1 MLFQGIDFRRTSFD
15 ELTRLL
21 KDGKILFNKPAFKEL
36 QDILEYGM
44 TKPSFKDALHSLFL
58 LFLSG
63 NDEYIAKLKSSGVL
77 RYSAY
82 MNKKCII
89 APILSELLNYEN
101 AHAFL
106 RDEDKEY
113 LRSLFLLKGASISL
127 EKAYRTIRDFTYK
140 NIRKYGYI
148 EITKIVLAYVD
159 YIFMSTG
166 YNISPNPTDLTKEE
180 IAESAS
186 YILYYISSNRDM
198 SPTKRLDVIYNYE
211 DFIIENDIE
220 HIIDCAW
227 AMLQIKEWEILI
239 ECFGYQF
246 KEEHEGLLIDP
257 PYIML
262 DKSIRLGYIR
272 TELQYESCL
281 YRTHSNIGSSA
292 ISIIDYAT
300 KVQETLGN
308 RFVFEYTEEFGFGRY
323 VMKFPDYIIDVFKR
337 MIIDSDECFKED
349 IMYLSLLGRE
359 QLISYSD
366 LEDISIHGLSLKEF
380 LKIKNIFIIIGQ
392 WLNEN
397 LKKNANNNLNLTY
410 RSLIPILSKE
420 AIKELLLQLTTEEKA
435 QSFLDIISWSPQSE
449 RILDIQYNPFINMGD
464 FYAMPLNILANSN
477 SIRNLY
483 ALMHKSNEL
492 LSNGQDDPL
501 IQIIKDAFK
510 YSNKPCIT
518 NIKYSKGDIDIIAK
532 IDNTLLVL
540 ECKNTLHPTS
550 AHDMRTTWNHITKGQ
565 KQLRKIQTAIEN
577 KELDNL
583 LENVFGTKS
592 KDFESIYYAVIVSNR
607 LFVGNFLSYPV
618 RSSNDFVNL
627 LHDGMIVTSAGE
639 YCQWVGDS
647 LSARDIYNYFYN
659 NLELKIL
666 EQSMIPV
673 RFEYDF
679 IQPTVLRDWYCLDKE
694 KAVQLIQETYYC
706 KKNAGDHQYITS
718 NSKSR
723 YE

>member
-1 MLFQGIDFRRTSFD
+1 MLYQGINLRHTPLDKLS
-15 ELTRLL
+15 RLL
-21 KDGKILFNKPAFKEL
+21 KDGIILIDKLAFKEL
-36 QDILEYGM
+36 QDIIEYSM
-44 TKPSFKDALHSLFL
+44 TKPSFKDALSSLFI

-63 NDEYIAKLKSSGVL
+63 NDEYIAKIKSSGIL
-77 RYSAY
+77 RYSRY
-82 MNKKCII
+82 INRKCII
-89 APILSELLNYEN
+89 APVLSELLNYEK
-101 AHAFL
+101 AHSYL
-106 RDEDKEY
+106 RNEDKEY
-113 LRSLFLLKGASISL
+113 LTSLLLLSGASISL
-127 EKAYRTIRDFTYK
+127 NKAYITIRDFTYK
-140 NIRKYGYI
+140 NLRKYGYI
-148 EITKIVLAYVD
+148 EISKIVLAYVD
-159 YIFMSTG
+159 YIFMSTD
-166 YNISPNPTDLTKEE
+166 YNQVPNPTDLTKEE
-180 IAESAS
+180 IAEAAS
-186 YILYYISSNRDM
+186 YILYYISSNRDIC
-198 SPTKRLDVIYNYE
+198 PTKNLRVIYNYE
-211 DFIIENDIE
+211 EFIIQNDIE

-227 AMLQIKEWEILI
+227 AMLQIKEWEILT

-246 KEEHEGLLIDP
+246 KEDHDGLLIEP
-257 PYIML
+257 PHIML

-281 YRTHSNIGSSA
+281 YRAYSGIGSSA

-308 RFVFEYTEEFGFGRY
+308 RFTFEYKEEFGFGRY
-323 VMKFPDYIIDVFKR
+323 VMKFPDYVIDIFKK
-337 MIIDSDECFKED
+337 MIIDSDKCFKED
-349 IMYLSLLGRE
+349 VMYLSLLGRE
-359 QLISYSD
+359 QLITYSD
-366 LEDISIHGLSLKEF
+366 LEDISIQGLSLKEF

-501 IQIIKDAFK
+501 IQIIKDAFN

-647 LSARDIYNYFYN
+647 LSARDIYNYFHN

-666 EQSMIPV
+666 GQSMIPV
-673 RFEYDF
+673 RFKYDF
-679 IQPTVLRDWYCLDKE
+679 IQPTVFRDWYCLDKE
-694 KAVQLIQETYYC
+694 ELITRIDDLY
-706 KKNAGDHQYITS
+706 
-718 NSKSR
+718 NSTHHTTK
-723 YE
+723 

>member
-1 MLFQGIDFRRTSFD
+1 MLYQGINLRHTPLDKLS
-15 ELTRLL
+15 RLL
-21 KDGKILFNKPAFKEL
+21 KDGIILIDKLAFKEL
-36 QDILEYGM
+36 QDIIEYSM
-44 TKPSFKDALHSLFL
+44 TKPSFKDALSSLFI

-63 NDEYIAKLKSSGVL
+63 NDEYIAKIKSSGIL
-77 RYSAY
+77 RYSRY
-82 MNKKCII
+82 INRKCII
-89 APILSELLNYEN
+89 APVLSELLNYEK
-101 AHAFL
+101 AHSYL
-106 RDEDKEY
+106 RNEDKEY
-113 LRSLFLLKGASISL
+113 LTSLLLLSGASISL
-127 EKAYRTIRDFTYK
+127 NKAYITIRDFTYK
-140 NIRKYGYI
+140 NLRKYGYI
-148 EITKIVLAYVD
+148 EISKIVLAYVD
-159 YIFMSTG
+159 YIFMSTD
-166 YNISPNPTDLTKEE
+166 YNQVPNPTDLTKEE
-180 IAESAS
+180 IAEAAS
-186 YILYYISSNRDM
+186 YILYYISSNRDIC
-198 SPTKRLDVIYNYE
+198 PTKNLRVIYNYE
-211 DFIIENDIE
+211 EFIIQNDIE

-227 AMLQIKEWEILI
+227 AMLQIKEWEILT

-246 KEEHEGLLIDP
+246 KEDHDGLLIEP
-257 PYIML
+257 PHIML

-281 YRTHSNIGSSA
+281 YRAYSGIGSSA

-308 RFVFEYTEEFGFGRY
+308 RFTFEYKEEFGFGRY
-323 VMKFPDYIIDVFKR
+323 VMKFPDYVIDVFKK
-337 MIIDSDECFKED
+337 MIIDSDKCFKED
-349 IMYLSLLGRE
+349 VMYLSLLGRE
-359 QLISYSD
+359 QLITYSD
-366 LEDISIHGLSLKEF
+366 LEDISIQGLSLKEF

-501 IQIIKDAFK
+501 IQIIKDAFN

-647 LSARDIYNYFYN
+647 LSARDIYNYFHN
-659 NLELKIL
+659 NLELMIL

-679 IQPTVLRDWYCLDKE
+679 IQPTVFRDWYCLDKE
-694 KAVQLIQETYYC
+694 ELITRIDDLY
-706 KKNAGDHQYITS
+706 
-718 NSKSR
+718 NSTHHTTK
-723 YE
+723 

>member
-1 MLFQGIDFRRTSFD
+1 MLYQGINLRHTPLDKLS
-15 ELTRLL
+15 RLL
-21 KDGKILFNKPAFKEL
+21 KDGIILIDKLAFKEL
-36 QDILEYGM
+36 QDIIEYSM
-44 TKPSFKDALHSLFL
+44 TKPSFKDALSSLFL

-63 NDEYIAKLKSSGVL
+63 NDEYIAKIKSSGVL
-77 RYSAY
+77 RYSRY
-82 MNKKCII
+82 INRKCII
-89 APILSELLNYEN
+89 APVLSELLNYEK
-101 AHAFL
+101 AHSYL
-106 RDEDKEY
+106 RNEDKEY
-113 LRSLFLLKGASISL
+113 LTSLLLLSGASISL
-127 EKAYRTIRDFTYK
+127 NKAYITIRDFTYK
-140 NIRKYGYI
+140 NLRKYGYI
-148 EITKIVLAYVD
+148 EISKIVLAYVD
-159 YIFMSTG
+159 YIFMSTD
-166 YNISPNPTDLTKEE
+166 YNQVPNPTDLTKEE
-180 IAESAS
+180 TAEAAS
-186 YILYYISSNRDM
+186 YILYYISSNRDIC
-198 SPTKRLDVIYNYE
+198 PTKNLRVIYNYE
-211 DFIIENDIE
+211 EFIIQNDIE
-220 HIIDCAW
+220 QIIDCAW
-227 AMLQIKEWEILI
+227 AMLQIKEWEILT

-246 KEEHEGLLIDP
+246 KEDHDGLLIEP
-257 PYIML
+257 PHIML

-281 YRTHSNIGSSA
+281 YRAYSGIGSSA

-308 RFVFEYTEEFGFGRY
+308 RFTFEYKEEFGFGRY
-323 VMKFPDYIIDVFKR
+323 VMKFPDYVIDVFKK
-337 MIIDSDECFKED
+337 MIIDSDKCFKED
-349 IMYLSLLGRE
+349 VMYLSLLGRE
-359 QLISYSD
+359 QLITYSD
-366 LEDISIHGLSLKEF
+366 LEDISIQGLSLKEF

-501 IQIIKDAFK
+501 IQIIKDAFN

-639 YCQWVGDS
+639 YCQWVGGS
-647 LSARDIYNYFYN
+647 LSARDIYNYFHN

-679 IQPTVLRDWYCLDKE
+679 IQPTVFRDWYCLDKE
-694 KAVQLIQETYYC
+694 ELITRIDDLY
-706 KKNAGDHQYITS
+706 
-718 NSKSR
+718 NSTHHTTK
-723 YE
+723 

>member
-1 MLFQGIDFRRTSFD
+1 MLYQGINLRHTPLDKLS
-15 ELTRLL
+15 RLL
-21 KDGKILFNKPAFKEL
+21 KDGIILIDKLAFKEL
-36 QDILEYGM
+36 QVIIEYSM
-44 TKPSFKDALHSLFL
+44 TKPSFKDALSSLFL

-63 NDEYIAKLKSSGVL
+63 NDEYIAKIKSSGVL
-77 RYSAY
+77 RYSRY
-82 MNKKCII
+82 INRKCII
-89 APILSELLNYEN
+89 APVLSELLNYEK
-101 AHAFL
+101 AHSYL
-106 RDEDKEY
+106 RNEDKEY
-113 LRSLFLLKGASISL
+113 LTSLLLLSGASISL
-127 EKAYRTIRDFTYK
+127 NKAYITIRDFTYK
-140 NIRKYGYI
+140 NLRKYGYI
-148 EITKIVLAYVD
+148 EISKIVLAYVD
-159 YIFMSTG
+159 YIFMSTD
-166 YNISPNPTDLTKEE
+166 YNQVLNPTDLTKEE
-180 IAESAS
+180 IAEAAS
-186 YILYYISSNRDM
+186 YILYYISSNRDIC
-198 SPTKRLDVIYNYE
+198 PTKNLRVIYNYE
-211 DFIIENDIE
+211 EFIIQNDIE

-227 AMLQIKEWEILI
+227 AMLQIKEWEILT

-246 KEEHEGLLIDP
+246 KEDHDGLLIEP
-257 PYIML
+257 PHIML

-281 YRTHSNIGSSA
+281 YRAYSGIGSSA

-308 RFVFEYTEEFGFGRY
+308 RFTFEYKEEFGFGRY
-323 VMKFPDYIIDVFKR
+323 VMKFPDYVIDVFKK
-337 MIIDSDECFKED
+337 MIIDSDKCFKED
-349 IMYLSLLGRE
+349 VMYLSLLGRE
-359 QLISYSD
+359 QLITYSD
-366 LEDISIHGLSLKEF
+366 LEDISIQGLSLKEF

-501 IQIIKDAFK
+501 IQIIKDAFN

-647 LSARDIYNYFYN
+647 LSARDIYNYFHN

-679 IQPTVLRDWYCLDKE
+679 IQPTVFRDWYCLDKE
-694 KAVQLIQETYYC
+694 ELIKRIDDLY
-706 KKNAGDHQYITS
+706 
-718 NSKSR
+718 NSK
-723 YE
+723 YLAT

>member
-1 MLFQGIDFRRTSFD
+1 MLYQGINLRHTPLDKLS
-15 ELTRLL
+15 RLL
-21 KDGKILFNKPAFKEL
+21 KDGIILINKLAFKEL
-36 QDILEYGM
+36 QDIIEYSM
-44 TKPSFKDALHSLFL
+44 TKPSFKDALSSLFL

-63 NDEYIAKLKSSGVL
+63 NDEYIAKIKSSGVL
-77 RYSAY
+77 RYSRY
-82 MNKKCII
+82 INRKCII
-89 APILSELLNYEN
+89 APVLSELLNYEK
-101 AHAFL
+101 AHSYL
-106 RDEDKEY
+106 RNEDKEY
-113 LRSLFLLKGASISL
+113 LTSLLLLSGASISL
-127 EKAYRTIRDFTYK
+127 NKAYITIRDFTYK
-140 NIRKYGYI
+140 NLRKYGYL
-148 EITKIVLAYVD
+148 EISKIVLAYVD
-159 YIFMSTG
+159 YIFMSTD
-166 YNISPNPTDLTKEE
+166 YNQVPNPTDLTKEE
-180 IAESAS
+180 IAEAAS
-186 YILYYISSNRDM
+186 YILYYISSKRDIC
-198 SPTKRLDVIYNYE
+198 PTKNLRVIYNYE
-211 DFIIENDIE
+211 EFIIQNDIE

-227 AMLQIKEWEILI
+227 AILQIKEWEILT

-246 KEEHEGLLIDP
+246 KEDHDGLLIEP
-257 PYIML
+257 PHIML

-281 YRTHSNIGSSA
+281 YRAYSGIGSSA

-308 RFVFEYTEEFGFGRY
+308 RFTFEYKEEFGFGRY
-323 VMKFPDYIIDVFKR
+323 VMKFPDYVIDVFKK
-337 MIIDSDECFKED
+337 MIIDSDKCFKED
-349 IMYLSLLGRE
+349 VMYLSLLGRE
-359 QLISYSD
+359 QLITYSD
-366 LEDISIHGLSLKEF
+366 LEDISIQGLSLKEF

-501 IQIIKDAFK
+501 IQIIKDAFN

-592 KDFESIYYAVIVSNR
+592 EDFESIYYAVIVSNR

-627 LHDGMIVTSAGE
+627 LHDGMIVTSNGE
-639 YCQWVGDS
+639 YCQWIGDS
-647 LSARDIYNYFYN
+647 LSSRDIYNYFYN
-659 NLELKIL
+659 NSELNLLEKC
-666 EQSMIPV
+666 MIPV

-694 KAVQLIQETYYC
+694 ELITRIDNLY
-706 KKNAGDHQYITS
+706 
-718 NSKSR
+718 NSKHLTT
-723 YE
+723 

>member
-1 MLFQGIDFRRTSFD
+1 MLYQGINLRHTPLDKLS
-15 ELTRLL
+15 RLL
-21 KDGKILFNKPAFKEL
+21 KDGIILIDKLAFKEL
-36 QDILEYGM
+36 QDIIEYSM
-44 TKPSFKDALHSLFL
+44 TKPSFKDALSSLFL

-63 NDEYIAKLKSSGVL
+63 NDEYIAKIKSSGVL
-77 RYSAY
+77 RYSRY
-82 MNKKCII
+82 INRKCII
-89 APILSELLNYEN
+89 APVLSELLNYEK
-101 AHAFL
+101 AHSYL
-106 RDEDKEY
+106 RNEDKEY
-113 LRSLFLLKGASISL
+113 LTSLLLLSGASISL
-127 EKAYRTIRDFTYK
+127 NKAYITIRDFTYK
-140 NIRKYGYI
+140 NLRKYGYI
-148 EITKIVLAYVD
+148 EISKIVLAYVD
-159 YIFMSTG
+159 YIFMSTD
-166 YNISPNPTDLTKEE
+166 YNQVLNPTDLTKEE
-180 IAESAS
+180 IAEAAS
-186 YILYYISSNRDM
+186 YILYYISSNRDIC
-198 SPTKRLDVIYNYE
+198 PTKNLRVIYNYE
-211 DFIIENDIE
+211 EFIIQNDIE

-227 AMLQIKEWEILI
+227 AMLQIKEWEILT

-246 KEEHEGLLIDP
+246 KEEHDGLLIEP
-257 PYIML
+257 PHIML

-281 YRTHSNIGSSA
+281 YRAYSGIGSSA

-308 RFVFEYTEEFGFGRY
+308 RFTFEYKEEFGFGRY
-323 VMKFPDYIIDVFKR
+323 VMKFPDYVIDVFKK
-337 MIIDSDECFKED
+337 MIIDSDKCFKED
-349 IMYLSLLGRE
+349 VMYLSLLGRE
-359 QLISYSD
+359 QLITYSD
-366 LEDISIHGLSLKEF
+366 LEDISIQGLSLKEF

-392 WLNEN
+392 WLNDN
-397 LKKNANNNLNLTY
+397 LKKNANNNLNLAY

-449 RILDIQYNPFINMGD
+449 RILDIQYNPFINLGD

-501 IQIIKDAFK
+501 IQIIKDAFN

-532 IDNTLLVL
+532 IDNTLLIL

-647 LSARDIYNYFYN
+647 LSARDIYNYFHN

-679 IQPTVLRDWYCLDKE
+679 IQPTVFRDWYCLDKE
-694 KAVQLIQETYYC
+694 QLITRIDDLY
-706 KKNAGDHQYITS
+706 
-718 NSKSR
+718 NSTHHTTK
-723 YE
+723 

>member
-1 MLFQGIDFRRTSFD
+1 MLYQGINLRHTPLDKLS
-15 ELTRLL
+15 RLL
-21 KDGKILFNKPAFKEL
+21 KDGIILIDKLAFKEL
-36 QDILEYGM
+36 QDIIEYSM
-44 TKPSFKDALHSLFL
+44 TKPSFKDALSSLFI

-63 NDEYIAKLKSSGVL
+63 NDEYIAKIKSSGIL
-77 RYSAY
+77 RYSRY
-82 MNKKCII
+82 INRKCII
-89 APILSELLNYEN
+89 APVLSELLNYEK
-101 AHAFL
+101 AHSYL
-106 RDEDKEY
+106 RNEDKEY
-113 LRSLFLLKGASISL
+113 LTSLLLLSGASISL
-127 EKAYRTIRDFTYK
+127 NKAYITIRDFTYK
-140 NIRKYGYI
+140 NLRKYGYI
-148 EITKIVLAYVD
+148 EISKIVLAYVD
-159 YIFMSTG
+159 YIFMSTD
-166 YNISPNPTDLTKEE
+166 YNQVPNPTDLTKEE
-180 IAESAS
+180 IAEAAS
-186 YILYYISSNRDM
+186 YILYYISSNRDIC
-198 SPTKRLDVIYNYE
+198 PTKNLRVIYNYE
-211 DFIIENDIE
+211 EFIIQNDIE

-227 AMLQIKEWEILI
+227 AMLQIKEWEILT
-239 ECFGYQF
+239 ECFGYQL
-246 KEEHEGLLIDP
+246 KEDHDGLLIEP
-257 PYIML
+257 PHIML

-281 YRTHSNIGSSA
+281 YRAYSGIGSSA

-308 RFVFEYTEEFGFGRY
+308 RFTFEYKEEFGFGRY
-323 VMKFPDYIIDVFKR
+323 VMKFPDYVIDVFKK
-337 MIIDSDECFKED
+337 MIIDSDKCFKED
-349 IMYLSLLGRE
+349 VMYLSLLGRE
-359 QLISYSD
+359 QLITYSD
-366 LEDISIHGLSLKEF
+366 LEDISIQGLSLKEF

-501 IQIIKDAFK
+501 IQIIKDAFN

-583 LENVFGTKS
+583 LENVFGTKG

-647 LSARDIYNYFYN
+647 LSARDIYNYFHN
-659 NLELKIL
+659 NLELMIL

-694 KAVQLIQETYYC
+694 ELITRIDDLY
-706 KKNAGDHQYITS
+706 
-718 NSKSR
+718 NSTHHTTK
-723 YE
+723 

>member
-1 MLFQGIDFRRTSFD
+1 M
-15 ELTRLL
+15 
-21 KDGKILFNKPAFKEL
+21 
-36 QDILEYGM
+36 
-44 TKPSFKDALHSLFL
+44 
-58 LFLSG
+58 
-63 NDEYIAKLKSSGVL
+63 
-77 RYSAY
+77 
-82 MNKKCII
+82 
-89 APILSELLNYEN
+89 
-101 AHAFL
+101 
-106 RDEDKEY
+106 
-113 LRSLFLLKGASISL
+113 
-127 EKAYRTIRDFTYK
+127 
-140 NIRKYGYI
+140 
-148 EITKIVLAYVD
+148 
-159 YIFMSTG
+159 
-166 YNISPNPTDLTKEE
+166 
-180 IAESAS
+180 
-186 YILYYISSNRDM
+186 LYYISSNRDIC
-198 SPTKRLDVIYNYE
+198 PTKNLRVIYNYE
-211 DFIIENDIE
+211 EFIIQNDIE

-227 AMLQIKEWEILI
+227 AMLQIKEWEILT

-246 KEEHEGLLIDP
+246 KEDHDGLLIEP
-257 PYIML
+257 PHIML

-281 YRTHSNIGSSA
+281 YRAYSGIGSSA

-308 RFVFEYTEEFGFGRY
+308 RFTFEYKEEFGFGRY
-323 VMKFPDYIIDVFKR
+323 VMKFPDYVIDVFKK
-337 MIIDSDECFKED
+337 MIIDSDKCFKED
-349 IMYLSLLGRE
+349 VMYLSLLGRE
-359 QLISYSD
+359 QLITYSD
-366 LEDISIHGLSLKEF
+366 IEDISIQGLSLKEF

-501 IQIIKDAFK
+501 IQIIKDAFN

-639 YCQWVGDS
+639 YCQWVGDN
-647 LSARDIYNYFYN
+647 LSARDIYNYFHN

-679 IQPTVLRDWYCLDKE
+679 IQPTVFRDWYCLDKE
-694 KAVQLIQETYYC
+694 ELIKRIDDLY
-706 KKNAGDHQYITS
+706 
-718 NSKSR
+718 NSK
-723 YE
+723 YLAT

>member
-1 MLFQGIDFRRTSFD
+1 MLYQGINLRHTSLD
-15 ELTRLL
+15 ELSRLL
-21 KDGKILFNKPAFKEL
+21 KDGIILIDKLAFKEL
-36 QDILEYGM
+36 QDIIEYGM
-44 TKPSFKDALHSLFL
+44 TKPSFKDALSSLFL

-63 NDEYIAKLKSSGVL
+63 NDEYIAKIRSSGVL
-77 RYSAY
+77 RYSRY
-82 MNKKCII
+82 INQKCII
-89 APILSELLNYEN
+89 AVVLSELLNYEKV
-101 AHAFL
+101 HSYL
-106 RDEDKEY
+106 RDEDKKY
-113 LRSLFLLKGASISL
+113 LTSLYLLRGASISFN
-127 EKAYRTIRDFTYK
+127 KAHLTIRDFTYK
-140 NIRKYGYI
+140 NLRKYGYI
-148 EITKIVLAYVD
+148 EISKIVLAYVD
-159 YIFMSTG
+159 YIFMSTD
-166 YNISPNPTDLTKEE
+166 YNHVPNPTDLTKEE
-180 IAESAS
+180 IAEAAS
-186 YILYYISSNRDM
+186 YILYYLSSNRDI
-198 SPTKRLDVIYNYE
+198 SPTKNLRIIYNYE
-211 DFIIENDIE
+211 EFIIQNDIE

-227 AMLQIKEWEILI
+227 TMLQIKEWEILT

-246 KEEHEGLLIDP
+246 KEEHDGLLIEP

-272 TELQYESCL
+272 TELQYENCL
-281 YRTHSNIGSSA
+281 YRVHSDIGSSA

-308 RFVFEYTEEFGFGRY
+308 RFTFEYKEEFGFGRY
-323 VMKFPDYIIDVFKR
+323 IMKFPDYVIDVFKK
-337 MIIDSDECFKED
+337 MIIDSDKCFKED
-349 IMYLSLLGRE
+349 VMYLSLLERE
-359 QLISYSD
+359 QLITYSD
-366 LEDISIHGLSLKEF
+366 LEDISIQGISLKEF

-392 WLNEN
+392 WLNDN

-410 RSLIPILSKE
+410 KSLIPILSKE

-492 LSNGQDDPL
+492 VSNGQDDPL
-501 IQIIKDAFK
+501 IQIIKDAFN
-510 YSNKPCIT
+510 YSNKPCIA
-518 NIKYSKGDIDIIAK
+518 NIKYSKGDIDIMAK

-627 LHDGMIVTSAGE
+627 LHDGMIVTAAGE

-679 IQPTVLRDWYCLDKE
+679 IQPIVLRDWYCLDKE
-694 KAVQLIQETYYC
+694 ELITRIDDLY
-706 KKNAGDHQYITS
+706 
-718 NSKSR
+718 NSIHHTTK
-723 YE
+723 

>member
-1 MLFQGIDFRRTSFD
+1 MLYQGINLRHTPLD
-15 ELTRLL
+15 ELSRLL
-21 KDGKILFNKPAFKEL
+21 KNGIILIDKLAFKEL
-36 QDILEYGM
+36 QDIIEYSM
-44 TKPSFKDALHSLFL
+44 TKPSFKDALSSLFL

-63 NDEYIAKLKSSGVL
+63 NDEYIAKIKSSGVL
-77 RYSAY
+77 RYSRY
-82 MNKKCII
+82 INRKCII
-89 APILSELLNYEN
+89 APVLSELLNYEK
-101 AHAFL
+101 AHSYL
-106 RDEDKEY
+106 RNEDKEY
-113 LRSLFLLKGASISL
+113 LTSLLLLSGASISL
-127 EKAYRTIRDFTYK
+127 NKAYITIRDFTYK
-140 NIRKYGYI
+140 NLRKYGYI
-148 EITKIVLAYVD
+148 EISKIVLAYVD
-159 YIFMSTG
+159 YIFMSTD
-166 YNISPNPTDLTKEE
+166 YNQVPNPTDLTKEE
-180 IAESAS
+180 IAEAAS
-186 YILYYISSNRDM
+186 YILYYISSNRDIC
-198 SPTKRLDVIYNYE
+198 PTKNLRVIYNYE
-211 DFIIENDIE
+211 EFIIQNDIE

-227 AMLQIKEWEILI
+227 AMLQIKEWEILT

-246 KEEHEGLLIDP
+246 KEDHDGLLIEP
-257 PYIML
+257 PHIML

-281 YRTHSNIGSSA
+281 YRAYSGIGSSA

-308 RFVFEYTEEFGFGRY
+308 RFTFEYKEEFGFGRY
-323 VMKFPDYIIDVFKR
+323 VMKFPDYVIDVFKK
-337 MIIDSDECFKED
+337 MIIDSDKCFKED
-349 IMYLSLLGRE
+349 AMYLSLLGRE
-359 QLISYSD
+359 QLITYSD
-366 LEDISIHGLSLKEF
+366 LEDISIQGLSLKEF

-501 IQIIKDAFK
+501 IQIIKDAFS

-639 YCQWVGDS
+639 YCQWIGDS
-647 LSARDIYNYFYN
+647 LSARDIYNYFHN

-679 IQPTVLRDWYCLDKE
+679 IQPIVLRDWYCLDKE
-694 KAVQLIQETYYC
+694 ELITRIDDLY
-706 KKNAGDHQYITS
+706 
-718 NSKSR
+718 NSTHHTTK
-723 YE
+723 

>member
-1 MLFQGIDFRRTSFD
+1 MLYQGINLRHTPLDKLS
-15 ELTRLL
+15 RLL
-21 KDGKILFNKPAFKEL
+21 KDGIIHIDKLAFKEL
-36 QDILEYGM
+36 QDIIEYSM
-44 TKPSFKDALHSLFL
+44 TKPSFKDALSSLFL

-63 NDEYIAKLKSSGVL
+63 NDEYIAKIKSSGVL
-77 RYSAY
+77 RYSRY
-82 MNKKCII
+82 INRKCII
-89 APILSELLNYEN
+89 APVLSELLNYEK
-101 AHAFL
+101 AHSYL
-106 RDEDKEY
+106 RNEDKEY
-113 LRSLFLLKGASISL
+113 LTSLLLLSGASISL
-127 EKAYRTIRDFTYK
+127 NKVYITIRDFTYK
-140 NIRKYGYI
+140 NLRKYGYI
-148 EITKIVLAYVD
+148 EISKIVLAYVD
-159 YIFMSTG
+159 YIFMSTD
-166 YNISPNPTDLTKEE
+166 YNQVPNPTDLTKEE
-180 IAESAS
+180 IAEAAS
-186 YILYYISSNRDM
+186 YILYYISSNRDIC
-198 SPTKRLDVIYNYE
+198 PTKNLRVIYNYE
-211 DFIIENDIE
+211 EFIIQNDIE

-227 AMLQIKEWEILI
+227 AMLQIKEWEILT

-246 KEEHEGLLIDP
+246 KEDHDGLLIEP
-257 PYIML
+257 PHIML

-281 YRTHSNIGSSA
+281 YRAYSGIGSSA

-308 RFVFEYTEEFGFGRY
+308 RFTFEYKEEFGFGRY
-323 VMKFPDYIIDVFKR
+323 VMKFPDYVIDVFKK
-337 MIIDSDECFKED
+337 MIIDSDKCFKED
-349 IMYLSLLGRE
+349 VMYLSLLGRE
-359 QLISYSD
+359 QLITYSD
-366 LEDISIHGLSLKEF
+366 LEDISIQGLSLKEF

-501 IQIIKDAFK
+501 IQIIKDAFN

-639 YCQWVGDS
+639 YCQWIGDS
-647 LSARDIYNYFYN
+647 LSARDIYNYFHN

-679 IQPTVLRDWYCLDKE
+679 IQPTVFRDWYCLDKE
-694 KAVQLIQETYYC
+694 ELITRIDDLY
-706 KKNAGDHQYITS
+706 
-718 NSKSR
+718 NSTHHTTK
-723 YE
+723 

>member
-1 MLFQGIDFRRTSFD
+1 MLYQGINLRHTPLDKLS
-15 ELTRLL
+15 RLL
-21 KDGKILFNKPAFKEL
+21 KDGIILIDKLAFKEL
-36 QDILEYGM
+36 QDIIEYSM
-44 TKPSFKDALHSLFL
+44 TKPSFKDALSSLFL

-63 NDEYIAKLKSSGVL
+63 NDEYIAKIKSSGVL
-77 RYSAY
+77 RYSRY
-82 MNKKCII
+82 INRKCII
-89 APILSELLNYEN
+89 APVLSELLNYEK
-101 AHAFL
+101 AHSYL
-106 RDEDKEY
+106 RNEDKEY
-113 LRSLFLLKGASISL
+113 LTSLLLLSGASISL
-127 EKAYRTIRDFTYK
+127 NKAYITIRDFTYK
-140 NIRKYGYI
+140 NLRKYGYI
-148 EITKIVLAYVD
+148 EISKIVLAYVD
-159 YIFMSTG
+159 YIFMSTD
-166 YNISPNPTDLTKEE
+166 YNQVPNPTDLTKEE
-180 IAESAS
+180 IAEAAS
-186 YILYYISSNRDM
+186 YILYYISSNRDIC
-198 SPTKRLDVIYNYE
+198 PTKNLRVIYNYE
-211 DFIIENDIE
+211 EFIIQNDIE

-227 AMLQIKEWEILI
+227 AMLQIKEWEILT

-246 KEEHEGLLIDP
+246 KEDHDGLLIEP
-257 PYIML
+257 PHIML

-281 YRTHSNIGSSA
+281 FRAYSGIGSSA

-308 RFVFEYTEEFGFGRY
+308 RFTFEYKEEFGFGRY
-323 VMKFPDYIIDVFKR
+323 VMKFPDYVIDVFKK
-337 MIIDSDECFKED
+337 MIIDSDKCFKED
-349 IMYLSLLGRE
+349 VMYLSLLGRE
-359 QLISYSD
+359 QLITYSD
-366 LEDISIHGLSLKEF
+366 LEDISIQGLSLKEF

-501 IQIIKDAFK
+501 IQIIKDAFN

-565 KQLRKIQTAIEN
+565 KQLRKIETAIEN
-577 KELDNL
+577 KELDDV
-583 LENVFGTKS
+583 LEKEFGTKS
-592 KDFESIYYAVIVSNR
+592 EDFESIYYAVIVSNR

-627 LHDGMIVTSAGE
+627 LHDGMIVTSNGE
-639 YCQWVGDS
+639 YCQWIGDS
-647 LSARDIYNYFYN
+647 LSSRDIYNYFYN
-659 NLELKIL
+659 NSELNLLEKC
-666 EQSMIPV
+666 MIPV

-694 KAVQLIQETYYC
+694 ELITRIDDLY
-706 KKNAGDHQYITS
+706 
-718 NSKSR
+718 NSKHLTT
-723 YE
+723 

>member
-1 MLFQGIDFRRTSFD
+1 MLYQGINLRHTPLDKLS
-15 ELTRLL
+15 RLL
-21 KDGKILFNKPAFKEL
+21 KDGIILIDKLAFKEL
-36 QDILEYGM
+36 QDIIEYSM
-44 TKPSFKDALHSLFL
+44 TKPSFKDALSSLFI

-63 NDEYIAKLKSSGVL
+63 NDEYIAKIKSSGIL
-77 RYSAY
+77 RYSRY
-82 MNKKCII
+82 INRKCII
-89 APILSELLNYEN
+89 APVLSELLNYEK
-101 AHAFL
+101 AHSYL
-106 RDEDKEY
+106 RNEDKEY
-113 LRSLFLLKGASISL
+113 LTSLLLLSGASISL
-127 EKAYRTIRDFTYK
+127 NKAYITIRDFTYK
-140 NIRKYGYI
+140 NLRKYGYI
-148 EITKIVLAYVD
+148 EISKIVLAYVD
-159 YIFMSTG
+159 YIFMSTD
-166 YNISPNPTDLTKEE
+166 YNQVPNPTDLTKEE
-180 IAESAS
+180 IAEAAS
-186 YILYYISSNRDM
+186 YILYYISSNRDIC
-198 SPTKRLDVIYNYE
+198 PTKNLRVIYNYE
-211 DFIIENDIE
+211 EFIIQNDIE

-227 AMLQIKEWEILI
+227 AMLQIKEWEILT

-246 KEEHEGLLIDP
+246 KEDHDGLLIEP
-257 PYIML
+257 PHIML

-281 YRTHSNIGSSA
+281 YRAYSGIGSSA

-308 RFVFEYTEEFGFGRY
+308 RFTFEYKEEFGFGRY
-323 VMKFPDYIIDVFKR
+323 VMKFPDYVIDVFKK
-337 MIIDSDECFKED
+337 MIIDSDKCFKED
-349 IMYLSLLGRE
+349 VMYLSLLGRE
-359 QLISYSD
+359 QLITYSD
-366 LEDISIHGLSLKEF
+366 IEDISIQGLSLKEF

-501 IQIIKDAFK
+501 IQIIKDAFN

-647 LSARDIYNYFYN
+647 LSARDIYNYFHN

-679 IQPTVLRDWYCLDKE
+679 IQPTVFRDWYCLDKE
-694 KAVQLIQETYYC
+694 ELIKRIDDLY
-706 KKNAGDHQYITS
+706 
-718 NSKSR
+718 NSK
-723 YE
+723 YLAT

>member
-1 MLFQGIDFRRTSFD
+1 MLYQGINLRHTPLDKLS
-15 ELTRLL
+15 RLL
-21 KDGKILFNKPAFKEL
+21 KDGIILIDKLAFKEL
-36 QDILEYGM
+36 QDIIEYSM
-44 TKPSFKDALHSLFL
+44 TKPSFKDALSSLFL

-63 NDEYIAKLKSSGVL
+63 NDEYIAKIKSSGVL
-77 RYSAY
+77 RYSRY
-82 MNKKCII
+82 INRKCII
-89 APILSELLNYEN
+89 APVLSELLNYEK
-101 AHAFL
+101 AHSYL
-106 RDEDKEY
+106 RNEDKEY
-113 LRSLFLLKGASISL
+113 LTSLLLLSGASISL
-127 EKAYRTIRDFTYK
+127 NKVYITIRDFTYK
-140 NIRKYGYI
+140 NLRKYGYI
-148 EITKIVLAYVD
+148 EISKIVLAYVD
-159 YIFMSTG
+159 YIFMSTD
-166 YNISPNPTDLTKEE
+166 YNQVPNPTDLTKEE
-180 IAESAS
+180 IAEAAS
-186 YILYYISSNRDM
+186 YILYYISSNRDIC
-198 SPTKRLDVIYNYE
+198 PTKNLKVIYNYE
-211 DFIIENDIE
+211 EFIIQNDIE

-227 AMLQIKEWEILI
+227 AMLQIKEWEILT

-246 KEEHEGLLIDP
+246 KEDHDGLLIEP
-257 PYIML
+257 PHIML

-281 YRTHSNIGSSA
+281 YRAYSGIGSSA

-308 RFVFEYTEEFGFGRY
+308 RFTFEYKEEFGFGRY
-323 VMKFPDYIIDVFKR
+323 VMKFPDYVIDVFKK
-337 MIIDSDECFKED
+337 MIIDSDKCFKED
-349 IMYLSLLGRE
+349 VIYLSLLGRE
-359 QLISYSD
+359 QLITYSD
-366 LEDISIHGLSLKEF
+366 LEDISIQGLSLKEF

-435 QSFLDIISWSPQSE
+435 QPFLDIISWSPQSE

-501 IQIIKDAFK
+501 IQIIKDAFN

-647 LSARDIYNYFYN
+647 LSARDIYNYFHN

-679 IQPTVLRDWYCLDKE
+679 IQPTVFRDWYCLDKE
-694 KAVQLIQETYYC
+694 ELITRIDDLY
-706 KKNAGDHQYITS
+706 
-718 NSKSR
+718 NSTHHTTK
-723 YE
+723 

>member
-1 MLFQGIDFRRTSFD
+1 MLYQGINLRHTPLDKLS
-15 ELTRLL
+15 RLL
-21 KDGKILFNKPAFKEL
+21 KDGIILIDKLAFKEL
-36 QDILEYGM
+36 HDIIEYSM
-44 TKPSFKDALHSLFL
+44 TKPSFKDALSSLFL

-63 NDEYIAKLKSSGVL
+63 NDEYIAKIKSSGVL
-77 RYSAY
+77 RYSRY
-82 MNKKCII
+82 INRKCII
-89 APILSELLNYEN
+89 APVLSELLNYEK
-101 AHAFL
+101 AHSYL
-106 RDEDKEY
+106 RNEDKEY
-113 LRSLFLLKGASISL
+113 LTSLLLLSGASISL
-127 EKAYRTIRDFTYK
+127 NKAYITIRDFTYK
-140 NIRKYGYI
+140 NLRKYGYI
-148 EITKIVLAYVD
+148 EISKIVLAYVD
-159 YIFMSTG
+159 YIFMSTD
-166 YNISPNPTDLTKEE
+166 YNQVPNPTDLTKEE
-180 IAESAS
+180 IAEAAS
-186 YILYYISSNRDM
+186 YILYYISSNRDIC
-198 SPTKRLDVIYNYE
+198 PTKNLRVIYNYE
-211 DFIIENDIE
+211 EFIIQNDIE

-227 AMLQIKEWEILI
+227 AMLQIKEWEILT

-246 KEEHEGLLIDP
+246 KEDHDGLLIEP
-257 PYIML
+257 PHIML

-281 YRTHSNIGSSA
+281 YRAYSGIGSSA

-308 RFVFEYTEEFGFGRY
+308 RFTFEYKEEFGFGRY
-323 VMKFPDYIIDVFKR
+323 VMKFPDYVIDVFKK
-337 MIIDSDECFKED
+337 MIIDSDKCFKED
-349 IMYLSLLGRE
+349 VMYLSLLGRE
-359 QLISYSD
+359 QLITSSD
-366 LEDISIHGLSLKEF
+366 LEDISIQGLSLKEF

-397 LKKNANNNLNLTY
+397 LKKNTNNNLNLTY

-501 IQIIKDAFK
+501 IQIIKDAFN

-647 LSARDIYNYFYN
+647 LSARDIYNYFHN

-679 IQPTVLRDWYCLDKE
+679 IQPTVFRDWYCLDKE
-694 KAVQLIQETYYC
+694 ELITRIDDLY
-706 KKNAGDHQYITS
+706 
-718 NSKSR
+718 NSTHHTTK
-723 YE
+723 